1 MIISD
6 EKMFSPLELSSQ
18 YNLKYDLILRNI
30 KNGRIKFELT
40 GGCTKRGEPK
50 YLVKLSDFLK
60 WLDYYYFSKGISNEN
75 K

>member
-1 MIISD
+1 MSE
-6 EKMFSPLELSSQ
+6 EKLFSPLQLSNQ

-30 KNGRIKFELT
+30 KNGRIKSELT
-40 GGCTKRGEPK
+40 GGCTKNREPK

-60 WLDYYYFSKGISNEN
+60 WVDYYYFSKGISNEN